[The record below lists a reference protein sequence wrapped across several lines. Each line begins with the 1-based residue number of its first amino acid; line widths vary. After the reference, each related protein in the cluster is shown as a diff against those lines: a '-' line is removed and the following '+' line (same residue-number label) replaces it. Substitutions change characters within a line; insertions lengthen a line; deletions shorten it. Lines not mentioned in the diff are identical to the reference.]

1 MDTLS
6 SKGDENHSI
15 AGPLSSF
22 EKWIPIIFK
31 ALGVAL
37 IVLAMTSYMTKM
49 TLLDL
54 LHYAEQ
60 IFSYTFISLF
70 VPLVLCAVYA
80 IAVLHRQD
88 ASKAQ
93 KIFWYEVGQQSAN
106 GIASLALTFTL
117 LGISVGIGTM
127 SKQSLTPES
136 VNQVIT
142 ALTQQFSMAF
152 MTTIVGLPTATLC
165 RALLSISMIKPQ
177 KQRHNDIDSFN
188 SAKEKQDDTNS

>member
-6 SKGDENHSI
+6 SKADENYCKANAS
-15 AGPLSSF
+15 SSF
-22 EKWIPIIFK
+22 EKWIPTIFK

-37 IVLAMTSYMTKM
+37 IALAMTSYITKM
-49 TLLDL
+49 TFLDL

-80 IAVLHRQD
+80 ITVLHRQD
-88 ASKAQ
+88 VNKAQ

-106 GIASLALTFTL
+106 GIATLALTFTL

-136 VNQVIT
+136 VNQVIAT
-142 ALTQQFSMAF
+142 LTQQFSMAF

-165 RALLSISMIKPQ
+165 RALLSISIIKPQ
-177 KQRHNDIDSFN
+177 KQLQNDIDNYN
-188 SAKEKQDDTNS
+188 SAEE